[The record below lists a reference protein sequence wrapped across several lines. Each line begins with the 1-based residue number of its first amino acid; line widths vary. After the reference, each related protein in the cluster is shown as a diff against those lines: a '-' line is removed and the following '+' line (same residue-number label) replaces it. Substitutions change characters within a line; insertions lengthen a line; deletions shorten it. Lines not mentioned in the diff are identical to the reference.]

1 MGKKPGWLKRS
12 QQSIF
17 CDSSKEMFNW
27 VWADHGL
34 HMLKMK
40 DMNLRT
46 DHLVNTFP
54 LHSYSAGICYCF
66 SLPYIT
72 VQGLMLTD
80 LFGAYQTMVFKCKQ
94 KSIGFSYQV
103 HAYGDTPKW
112 HGVIT
117 SVCRGEGQAMVSL
130 DHNRIELQVAH

>member
-1 MGKKPGWLKRS
+1 
-12 QQSIF
+12 
-17 CDSSKEMFNW
+17 
-27 VWADHGL
+27 
-34 HMLKMK
+34 
-40 DMNLRT
+40 MNLRT

-117 SVCRGEGQAMVSL
+117 SVCRGEGQAMFSL